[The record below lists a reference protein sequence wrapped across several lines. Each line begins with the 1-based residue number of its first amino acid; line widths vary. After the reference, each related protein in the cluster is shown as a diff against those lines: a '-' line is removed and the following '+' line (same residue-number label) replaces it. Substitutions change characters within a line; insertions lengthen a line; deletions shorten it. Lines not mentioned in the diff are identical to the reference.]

1 MRALMYKDFTILKKW
16 ILLVVVISLVIGFI
30 VSLETSLALITP
42 LILAFIAFSTLPLSF
57 NFDDKSDFLKFAI
70 SSPISR
76 KDYVLSKYA
85 PSLVIGIIG
94 GLLGAIAIYFKHSNL
109 DTTFIAMFFSF
120 SAPLL
125 VAALLLPF
133 IIKFGTEKG
142 RITMVIAYMIVFAML
157 NQMKS
162 LSTGII
168 SILGKTNFS
177 LLQFSILFFA
187 IAMIIYIISIK
198 ISVVIMNRKEI

>member
-16 ILLVVVISLVIGFI
+16 ILLVVVISLVIGFL
-30 VSLETSLALITP
+30 VSLDASLALITP

-76 KDYVLSKYA
+76 KDYVLSKYV
-85 PSLVIGIIG
+85 PSLIIGTIGGIIG
-94 GLLGAIAIYFKHSNL
+94 SIAIYFKHSDL
-109 DTTFIAMFFSF
+109 DITFIAMFFSF
-120 SAPLL
+120 AAPLL

-133 IIKFGTEKG
+133 IIKYGTEKG
-142 RITMVIAYMIVFAML
+142 RITMVVAYMIVFALL

-162 LSTGII
+162 LSTEII
-168 SILGKTNFS
+168 SVLGKINFS
-177 LLQFSILFFA
+177 VLQFSILFFV
-187 IAMIIYIISIK
+187 IAMVLYIISIK
-198 ISVVIMNRKEI
+198 ISVIIMNRKEI